1 MSSGRYIQASGVG
14 LLCVCLSACTL
25 GTNKA
30 EALRVHARDAF
41 AANRLNAEGLA
52 LVEQGA
58 FAQAEEHFRKA
69 LDADPWHGAAHCNL
83 GVALLKQGKPYNA
96 VWQLQYASRLMP
108 RAAQPWANL
117 GILYEITG
125 RYGLAEEQL
134 SAALSLSPGD
144 IEIVG
149 QLARLHVRQDKHTEN
164 TFAWLQS
171 VATQD
176 ADADWRRWA
185 RLELIRNENAN
196 PILEER

>member
-1 MSSGRYIQASGVG
+1 MNNAG
-14 LLCVCLSACTL
+14 
-25 GTNKA
+25 
-30 EALRVHARDAF
+30 ALRVHARDTF
-41 AANRLNAEGLA
+41 EANRLNADGLA

-58 FAQAEEHFRKA
+58 FAQAEEHFRQA

-83 GVALLKQGKPYNA
+83 GVALVEQGKPYDA
-96 VWQLQYASRLMP
+96 VWQLQYACRLMP
-108 RAAQPWANL
+108 RAAQPRVNL

-164 TFAWLQS
+164 TLAWLQT
-171 VATQD
+171 VASQD
-176 ADADWRRWA
+176 DDADWRRWA

-196 PILEER
+196 PKLEER

>member
-1 MSSGRYIQASGVG
+1 MSSGRYIQASGAS

-30 EALRVHARDAF
+30 EALRVHARDTF
-41 AANRLNAEGLA
+41 EANRLNADGLA

-58 FAQAEEHFRKA
+58 FAQAEEHFRRA

-83 GVALLKQGKPYNA
+83 GVALLEQGKPYDA
-96 VWQLQYASRLMP
+96 VWQLQHACRLMP
-108 RAAQPWANL
+108 KAAQPRVNL

-125 RYGLAEEQL
+125 RYGLAEEELQE
-134 SAALSLSPGD
+134 ALSLSPGD

-149 QLARLHVRQDKHTEN
+149 QLARLHVRQDKHTQN
-164 TFAWLQS
+164 TLAWLQTVVS
-171 VATQD
+171 QD
-176 ADADWRRWA
+176 DDAEWRRWA
-185 RLELIRNENAN
+185 RLELIRNKNAN